1 MNASPSGQK
10 VSSTK
15 SCNSM
20 ICAIVFLGIFIWV
33 GLSVANVALTQ
44 ALLDA
49 NIKSIA
55 TKGRGIYQAI
65 KTENSCRQRSGL
77 PAVFPRTCG
86 TTDFPASDLQ
96 TSKMFTTSTDYFN
109 WLMDCKDFGT
119 KQWSPIVQGIT
130 TAEFSGAG
138 VSTSTN
144 NQLSAACNMW
154 AIAANITED
163 DDERIPLLIS
173 RNVDVK
179 VIEHVVNHGLAV
191 TNFNEKFSFS
201 KYSAPFGSKFY
212 IVIRKDGSVYRPY
225 LLAINRIFHGEKW
238 PRYSRNTTLGA
249 LFGNQELPP
258 RDPSKPPIVYLM
270 P

>member
-1 MNASPSGQK
+1 MNTSMPKQK
-10 VSSTK
+10 VSLIK
-15 SCNSM
+15 SCSSM
-20 ICAIVFLGIFIWV
+20 ICMIVFLGIFIWA
-33 GLSVANVALTQ
+33 GLSVANVTLTQ

-65 KTENSCRQRSGL
+65 KTENSRRQRSGL

-86 TTDFPASDLQ
+86 TSDFPASDLQ
-96 TSKMFTTSTDYFN
+96 ASKMFTTSTDYFN
-109 WLMDCKDFGT
+109 WLMDGKNFGT
-119 KQWSPIVQGIT
+119 KQWAPIVQGLT
-130 TAEFSGAG
+130 TAQFSGSG

-144 NQLSAACNMW
+144 NQLSAACNLW
-154 AIAANITED
+154 AIAANVTED
-163 DDERIPLLIS
+163 DDARIPLLIS
-173 RNVDVK
+173 RNVNVK

-191 TNFNEKFSFS
+191 TNFSDHFSFS
-201 KYSAPFGSKFY
+201 NYCAPFGSKFY
-212 IVIRKDGSVYRPY
+212 TFIRKDGSVYRPY
-225 LLAINRIFHGEKW
+225 CLAINRMFKDEKW

-249 LFGNQELPP
+249 LFGNQTLPP

>member
-44 ALLDA
+44 VLLDA
-49 NIKSIA
+49 NIKSNA

-65 KTENSCRQRSGL
+65 KTENSHRQRSGL
-77 PAVFPRTCG
+77 PAVFARTCN
-86 TTDFPASDLQ
+86 TNDYQASDMR
-96 TSKMFTTSTDYFN
+96 TCDMFYTSTDYFN
-109 WLMDCKDFGT
+109 WLMDGKDFGT

-130 TAEFSGAG
+130 TAQFSGVG

-144 NQLSAACNMW
+144 HQLSAACNMW

-191 TNFNEKFSFS
+191 TNFNENFSFS

-225 LLAINRIFHGEKW
+225 LLAINRMFHNEAL

-249 LFGNQELPP
+249 LFGNKELPP